1 MHEKYL
7 ALFKEIIK
15 ASEILAEQVAEYNH
29 NNHDDKGTE
38 TAEFMKKDFAELG
51 DRLEKPDYKIT
62 LQDYTKIFV
71 GSYIIANNLQTK
83 IKNEQLALDGYN
95 NDLIPKLK
103 RITTEAKTD
112 DEAAT
117 LANEIFQ
124 IKEKSNN

>member
-7 ALFKEIIK
+7 TLFKEIIK
-15 ASEILAEQVAEYNH
+15 ASEILAEQVVEYNH
-29 NNHDDKGTE
+29 NKHDDKGAE
-38 TAEFMKKDFAELG
+38 TAEFMKKDFADLG

-103 RITTEAKTD
+103 RITTEAKTN

-124 IKEKSNN
+124 IKEKI